1 MASPRLLA
9 LTALAALCLG
19 FAVAAQTAPLP
30 DTPTTTETA
39 APEIATPQPTAPE
52 TAADANGFAPV
63 AGADASLESLIW
75 QKRPVVVF
83 ADSPFDP
90 AFKDQMRLLEARWPE
105 LAARD
110 VVVIADTTPNP
121 PSAVRLKLRPRGFSL
136 VIIAKDGTVNLR
148 KPRPWDAREII
159 RSIDKMP
166 IRREEIRSGA
176 QQ

>member
-1 MASPRLLA
+1 MTPSRPIVM
-9 LTALAALCLG
+9 TALLALCLG
-19 FAVAAQTAPLP
+19 SAAKAQDTPAPATTAPP
-30 DTPTTTETA
+30 PAAETA
-39 APEIATPQPTAPE
+39 TQEEA
-52 TAADANGFAPV
+52 GFAPI
-63 AGADASLESLIW
+63 AGADAALDALIW

-110 VVVIADTTPNP
+110 VVVIADTTPDP

-166 IRREEIRSGA
+166 IRREEIRNGA
-176 QQ
+176 QR

>member
-1 MASPRLLA
+1 MTPKRSFVISALL
-9 LTALAALCLG
+9 ALCLG
-19 FAVAAQTAPLP
+19 SAGLAQDAPVP
-30 DTPTTTETA
+30 
-39 APEIATPQPTAPE
+39 ATPAAEAGTQDE
-52 TAADANGFAPV
+52 TGFAPI
-63 AGADASLESLIW
+63 AGADASLDALIW
-75 QKRPVVVF
+75 QKRPIVVF

-110 VVVIADTTPNP
+110 VVVITDTTPNP
-121 PSAVRLKLRPRGFSL
+121 PSDVRLKLRPRGFSL

-148 KPRPWDAREII
+148 KPRPWDTREII

-166 IRREEIRSGA
+166 IRREEIRNGA